1 MPKGYLPD
9 PEIAAHIQRIL
20 INFEK
25 NSPPATKE
33 DFDEILQVNVD
44 RKTYD
49 ILTALSKDSGLDIPE
64 IIEHSISVMAN
75 MMVNLNRQTHFR
87 ATRQALK

>member
-1 MPKGYLPD
+1 MPKGFLPD

-20 INFEK
+20 INFQK
-25 NSPPATKE
+25 DSPPATVE

-49 ILTALSKDSGLDIPE
+49 LLTALSCDSGLPIPE
-64 IIEHSISVMAN
+64 IIEHSISIMAN

>member
-1 MPKGYLPD
+1 MPKGYPLAPD
-9 PEIAAHIQRIL
+9 LAAHINRIL

-25 NSPPATKE
+25 NSPPAKKE

-44 RKTYD
+44 RKTFD
-49 ILTALSKDSGLDIPE
+49 LLTALSDDSGLPIPE